1 MILAFAVIQLLVA
14 GPEVVMYLD
23 AFTSVFCGPG
33 MTIRPQFDSE
43 CSQRLYELI
52 SWNFFT

>member
-14 GPEVVMYLD
+14 GPEVVKYLD